1 MSKNYER
8 KKCRTEVQQQSTT
21 DSPQTLRVSI
31 PLESFT
37 AARVTSV
44 FELSSRLKVASEL
57 PGNWMNMTN
66 SSAEASN
73 ICLCYLTQRPP
84 LHYSE
89 VQYIIQIDQS
99 LLWTLSVF
107 SVNITIERC
116 SMLASISRTMDCV
129 DHVIQLVKKINEA
142 VICVGNPDQQF
153 VNLDFSGNHPSFC
166 IYKIC
171 VYYVYLL
178 QVKL

>member
-1 MSKNYER
+1 MRFTMTKNYER
-8 KKCRTEVQQQSTT
+8 KKCWTEVQQQSTT

-89 VQYIIQIDQS
+89 VQYTIQIDKS
-99 LLWTLSVF
+99 LLWTFSVF
-107 SVNITIERC
+107 SVNITLERC

-129 DHVIQLVKKINEA
+129 DHVI
-142 VICVGNPDQQF
+142 
-153 VNLDFSGNHPSFC
+153 
-166 IYKIC
+166 
-171 VYYVYLL
+171 
-178 QVKL
+178 

>member
-1 MSKNYER
+1 MTKNYER

-89 VQYIIQIDQS
+89 VQYTIQIHHHSNNVLFVFFTKAQS
-99 LLWTLSVF
+99 FIELVPYLFSLSGVKSFLSQIETLL
-107 SVNITIERC
+107 
-116 SMLASISRTMDCV
+116 
-129 DHVIQLVKKINEA
+129 
-142 VICVGNPDQQF
+142 
-153 VNLDFSGNHPSFC
+153 LDFFTVLTFAIGSS
-166 IYKIC
+166 
-171 VYYVYLL
+171 
-178 QVKL
+178 

>member
-1 MSKNYER
+1 MRER
-8 KKCRTEVQQQSTT
+8 NAGQKCNNNLQQIARRPFAYPYRLNHSRLL
-21 DSPQTLRVSI
+21 D
-31 PLESFT
+31 
-37 AARVTSV
+37 RVTSV

-66 SSAEASN
+66 SSAEAFN

-84 LHYSE
+84 LHYSK
-89 VQYIIQIDQS
+89 VQYTIQIDQS

-129 DHVIQLVKKINEA
+129 DHVIQLVKKISDA
-142 VICVGNPDQQF
+142 VICVGNPL
-153 VNLDFSGNHPSFC
+153 VNCHLPIRH
-166 IYKIC
+166 KLQ
-171 VYYVYLL
+171 LL
-178 QVKL
+178 TTL